1 MSRIRSAGSTPQ
13 HVAAPP
19 ALALALALAGLGLAP
34 AAAAERAAAGVI
46 TRIEPADTGVAYI
59 RGDTREAPAAF
70 MSPVF
75 PGEQVVVESL
85 GTTVQVKLFGQGTA
99 TATDRA
105 PLQVPEAAP
114 ERGLGSNLFASL
126 VDRVARSGERTQRN
140 LVTRAD
146 GDDSPLELSGWR
158 GDGAAQQLAAGRR
171 ELFLHWNQYLSQA
184 GYELSDVAT
193 GDVIGS
199 GQVSGDFA
207 FTSPLQLV
215 AGRRYRATLRSASG
229 RVVAREFEV
238 VAAAPAPPAVDA
250 ELGEIGLALQLLALA
265 DTADGAWAFE
275 AIQGVPNLSPD
286 ELDRRALIDELAQ
299 MACCEETDH
308 AAAD

>member
-1 MSRIRSAGSTPQ
+1 MKTGRSTWWCTQ
-13 HVAAPP
+13 
-19 ALALALALAGLGLAP
+19 ALAAALLIAP
-34 AAAAERAAAGVI
+34 AAHAAERAAAGVI

-59 RGDTREAPAAF
+59 RGADREAPAAF

-105 PLQVPEAAP
+105 PLQVPDAVP

-140 LVTRAD
+140 LVTRAE
-146 GDDSPLELSGWR
+146 GDDTPLELSGWR

-184 GYELSDVAT
+184 GYEVSDVAT
-193 GDVIGS
+193 GGVIAS

-207 FTSPLQLV
+207 ITPPLEL
-215 AGRRYRATLRSASG
+215 AAARRYRVTVRSAAG
-229 RVVAREFEV
+229 RSVAREFDT
-238 VAAAPAPPAVDA
+238 VAMAPAPPEVDA
-250 ELGEIGLALQLLALA
+250 ALGEIGLALQLLALA

-299 MACCEETDH
+299 MACCEKAGSE
-308 AAAD
+308 

>member
-1 MSRIRSAGSTPQ
+1 MKTGRSTWWCTQ
-13 HVAAPP
+13 
-19 ALALALALAGLGLAP
+19 ALAAALLTVP
-34 AAAAERAAAGVI
+34 AAHAAERAAAGVI

-59 RGDTREAPAAF
+59 RGADREAPAAF

-105 PLQVPEAAP
+105 PLQVPDAVP

-140 LVTRAD
+140 LVTRAE
-146 GDDSPLELSGWR
+146 GDDTPLELSGWR

-184 GYELSDVAT
+184 GYEVSDVAT
-193 GDVIGS
+193 GGVIAS

-207 FTSPLQLV
+207 ITPPLEL
-215 AGRRYRATLRSASG
+215 ATARRYRVTVRSAAG
-229 RVVAREFEV
+229 RSVAREFDT
-238 VAAAPAPPAVDA
+238 VAMAPAPPEVDA
-250 ELGEIGLALQLLALA
+250 ALGEIGLALQLLALA

-299 MACCEETDH
+299 MACCEKAGSE
-308 AAAD
+308 